1 MYWLRV
7 KQGESGRGESGVL
20 SLLNHDIHVLWWPP
34 CEGLAVAS
42 GSTGLPY
49 LPAGGISHFISNQ
62 VRVVSTTDPHFFNQ
76 ASLLLTVSLCSAGLA
91 SACPLPGPML
101 STWAALSPYSL
112 CRASAQTSTCVCA
125 TSTVRERASECKAP
139 RWSTLKIRTQ
149 ESGHAGGQRVSHQ
162 EEGWHGLQDFGPQ
175 SDSLHSM
182 LSESSQIHQPTTC
195 SFFVFCLR
203 LIISY
208 VSSQVDDF
216 RRFSFV
222 FSTLWHVVWKFD
234 GLYELLNV

>member
-1 MYWLRV
+1 MTSMSSDDPPVKAWHWLLGPLVSR
-7 KQGESGRGESGVL
+7 
-20 SLLNHDIHVLWWPP
+20 I
-34 CEGLAVAS
+34 
-42 GSTGLPY
+42 Y
-49 LPAGGISHFISNQ
+49 LRMAFHTSFPIKFF
-62 VRVVSTTDPHFFNQ
+62 VVSTTDPHFFNQ

-222 FSTLWHVVWKFD
+222 FSTL
-234 GLYELLNV
+234 